1 MSLSISVYCL
11 ALRRQWRWEKNFTH
25 KKSRASTG
33 LNELMLFEK
42 ERTIP
47 EKAEFK
53 ALVKFQFKE
62 LFSYTAVSQRTG
74 RFV

>member
-1 MSLSISVYCL
+1 MG
-11 ALRRQWRWEKNFTH
+11 FTC
-25 KKSRASTG
+25 SGTFGS
-33 LNELMLFEK
+33 NERMLFEK
-42 ERTIP
+42 EKTIP

-53 ALVKFQFKE
+53 ALVQFQFNE

>member
-1 MSLSISVYCL
+1 
-11 ALRRQWRWEKNFTH
+11 
-25 KKSRASTG
+25 
-33 LNELMLFEK
+33 MLFEK
-42 ERTIP
+42 EKTIP

-53 ALVKFQFKE
+53 ALVQFQFNE